1 MEGRTLEEVL
11 GAGLT
16 GLGIPFSEETLAL
29 FRRYYTL
36 LEDKNR
42 QMNLTAI
49 SGEAETARLHFLDCA
64 AILPLLP
71 SGPVAL
77 LDVGSGAGFPGLV
90 LKLLRPELSVTLLD
104 SQKKRVL
111 FLQEVCDALSLKEVF
126 KFHGLDSE
134 YLGDLLHK
142 FRNRRSKNFLC
153 TFNILILEHSA
164 VFIGF
169 NGLSGFV
176 RAIRALHICL

>member
-1 MEGRTLEEVL
+1 MMEGRTLEEVL

-90 LKLLRPELSVTLLD
+90 LKILSPEVQLTLIDSLDKRIGFLRNTAALLG
-104 SQKKRVL
+104 
-111 FLQEVCDALSLKEVF
+111 LSLIF
-126 KFHGLDSE
+126 LIGQSYNPFI
-134 YLGDLLHK
+134 Y
-142 FRNRRSKNFLC
+142 FRF
-153 TFNILILEHSA
+153 
-164 VFIGF
+164 
-169 NGLSGFV
+169 
-176 RAIRALHICL
+176 